1 MVSVVFGMVQLRRS
15 ARGCRK
21 RCASLV
27 HGRGPFLAFRLSGCT
42 EAEGTTDPML
52 YHAYQLQ
59 SDWLGPLQSAAKW
72 GADLLN
78 DPLLMPLHLPGH
90 KQLAAAWEVFA
101 RLRLTHR
108 RPSFGI
114 DSLQVGERQVPV
126 HEVAVQRRPFCTLQ
140 RFVRDDLGDTPRSDR
155 PKVLIVAPLSGHFAT
170 LLNDTARTMLA
181 DHDVYIT
188 DWHNAREVPLSEG
201 RFGLDEYVE
210 QVIEFIELLG
220 PGTHLVAVCQPCVP
234 ALAAV
239 ALMAQHDHPAQ
250 PRSMTLMAGP
260 IDCRINPTQVNEL
273 ATGKPIEWFEDNLIS
288 RVPWRYPGGMR
299 RVYPGFLQ
307 LSAFMSMN
315 LDRHRTAFRD
325 LYRQLKNGEH
335 ASAEPTKRFYEEYF
349 AVNDLPAE
357 FYLETVAQVFQEYRL
372 ARGEFM
378 VRGERVEPAAIRRTA
393 LFTVEGE
400 RDDICSIGQT
410 VAAHDLCSG
419 IRPYMKSHHVQLGV
433 GHYGVFSGRRWQ
445 QQIYPR
451 VREMIHD
458 CH

>member
-1 MVSVVFGMVQLRRS
+1 
-15 ARGCRK
+15 
-21 RCASLV
+21 
-27 HGRGPFLAFRLSGCT
+27 
-42 EAEGTTDPML
+42 ML
-52 YHAYQLQ
+52 YQAYQWQ
-59 SDWLGPLQSAAKW
+59 ADWLGPVQSAARR
-72 GADLLN
+72 GAALL
-78 DPLLMPLHLPGH
+78 DEG
-90 KQLAAAWEVFA
+90 LAAPFKTPATRMFSATWEVFA
-101 RLRLTHR
+101 RLRLTHQ
-108 RPSFGI
+108 RPAFGI
-114 DSLQVGERQVPV
+114 DSVQVGDRAVPV
-126 HEVAVQRRPFCTLQ
+126 RELAVQRQPFCTLQ
-140 RFVRDDLGDTPRSDR
+140 RFVRDDVGPDDDAER

-170 LLNDTARTMLA
+170 LLADTARTMLA

-188 DWHNAREVPLSEG
+188 DWHNAREVPLAEG

-210 QVIEFIELLG
+210 HVIGFIEHLG

-234 ALAAV
+234 TLAAV
-239 ALMAQHDHPAQ
+239 ALMAQRNHPAQ

-260 IDCRINPTQVNEL
+260 VDCRINPTQVNQL

-288 RVPWRYPGGMR
+288 RVPWRHPGALR

-307 LSAFMSMN
+307 LAAFMSMN
-315 LDRHRTAFRD
+315 LGRHQQAFID
-325 LYRQLKNGEH
+325 LYRHLLGGEQ
-335 ASAEPTKRFYEEYF
+335 AAADATRDFYEEYF

-372 ARGEFM
+372 AKGELM

-410 VAAHDLCSG
+410 VAAHDLCPG
-419 IRPYMKSHHVQLGV
+419 IRPYMKSHHVQVGV

-445 QQIYPR
+445 TQIYPR

-458 CH
+458 MHR